1 MKIIPNGISKIFE
14 NDIERLIALI
24 DYNSLSNK
32 DRNILGRV
40 RLAVKKLKKIKY
52 DKQYTGNKGES
63 RS

>member
-14 NDIERLIALI
+14 NDIERLI
-24 DYNSLSNK
+24 DDSSLPNK
-32 DRNILGRV
+32 DRNVVGRV

-52 DKQYTGNKGES
+52 DKQYTGNKVES

>member
-1 MKIIPNGISKIFE
+1 MKSIPNGISKIFE
-14 NDIERLIALI
+14 NDIERLIDLI
-24 DYNSLSNK
+24 DYHSLSNK
-32 DRNILGRV
+32 DRNVVGRV

>member
-14 NDIERLIALI
+14 NDIERLVDLI

-32 DRNILGRV
+32 DRNVVGMV

-52 DKQYTGNKGES
+52 DKQYTGNKVES

>member
-14 NDIERLIALI
+14 NDIERLTDLI
-24 DYNSLSNK
+24 DYHSLSNK
-32 DRNILGRV
+32 DRNVVGRV

-52 DKQYTGNKGES
+52 DKQYTGSKGES

>member
-14 NDIERLIALI
+14 NDIERLTDLI

-32 DRNILGRV
+32 DRNVVGRV

-52 DKQYTGNKGES
+52 DKQYTGNKVES

>member
-14 NDIERLIALI
+14 NDIERLIDLI

-32 DRNILGRV
+32 DRNVVGRV

-63 RS
+63 RY

>member
-14 NDIERLIALI
+14 NDIERLIDLI

-32 DRNILGRV
+32 DRNIVGRV

>member
-14 NDIERLIALI
+14 NDIERLIDLI

-32 DRNILGRV
+32 DRNVAGRV
-40 RLAVKKLKKIKY
+40 RIAVQKLKKIKY

>member
-14 NDIERLIALI
+14 NDIERLIDLI

-32 DRNILGRV
+32 DRNVVGRV
-40 RLAVKKLKKIKY
+40 RIAVKKLKKIKY
-52 DKQYTGNKGES
+52 DKQYTGNKVES

>member
-14 NDIERLIALI
+14 NEIERLIDLI
-24 DYNSLSNK
+24 DYHSLSNK
-32 DRNILGRV
+32 DRNVVGRV

>member
-14 NDIERLIALI
+14 NDIERLIDMI

-32 DRNILGRV
+32 DRNVVGRV

-52 DKQYTGNKGES
+52 DKQYTGSKVES

>member
-14 NDIERLIALI
+14 NDIERLIDLI
-24 DYNSLSNK
+24 DYHSLSNK
-32 DRNILGRV
+32 DRNVVGRV

-52 DKQYTGNKGES
+52 DKQYTGSKVES

>member
-14 NDIERLIALI
+14 NDIECLIDLI

-32 DRNILGRV
+32 DRNVVGRV

-52 DKQYTGNKGES
+52 DKQYTGNKVES

>member
-14 NDIERLIALI
+14 NDIERLIDLI

-32 DRNILGRV
+32 DRNVVGRV

>member
-14 NDIERLIALI
+14 NDIERLIDLI

-32 DRNILGRV
+32 DRNIVGRV

-52 DKQYTGNKGES
+52 DKQYTGNKVES

>member
-1 MKIIPNGISKIFE
+1 MKIIPNGIAKIFE
-14 NDIERLIALI
+14 NDIERIIDLI

-32 DRNILGRV
+32 DRNVVGRV

-52 DKQYTGNKGES
+52 DKQYTGNKVES